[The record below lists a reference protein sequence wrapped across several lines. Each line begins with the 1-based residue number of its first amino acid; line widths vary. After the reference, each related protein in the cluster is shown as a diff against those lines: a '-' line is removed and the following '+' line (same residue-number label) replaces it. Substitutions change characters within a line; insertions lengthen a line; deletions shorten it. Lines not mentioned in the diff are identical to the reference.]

1 MRRMKSPSGLVGI
14 VADDITGACD
24 AAAQFR
30 RAGARTAVVLDDG
43 VGALPTGWDVL
54 VLTTESRRVLP
65 TIAAARTRAAVER
78 LRDAGAERLYVKV
91 DSTLRGA
98 PGGIVE
104 AAATAFG
111 VPYVLITPAF
121 PEQGRT
127 VLGGWV
133 RRDDTAVVD
142 GMARL
147 AETAIASVGHI
158 PLRAIR
164 SSMTA
169 IAISPGLLV
178 DNVALLL
185 ADAERDDDLWT
196 LAEYAA
202 STELSLVAG
211 SAGLAR
217 YIAPFWCWETTN
229 ADDEDETWADRDG
242 PVLVAVG
249 TRNPMTQAQL
259 RYLRA
264 ADDVC
269 VIDVMQDDADAALPA
284 LRRALDRAPVVVAA
298 LAVPP
303 NDAVTDAGLDGLAR
317 ILVTAAVERGDGR
330 PLGSVRGL
338 VTTGG
343 ATTLAIC
350 KAAGVQLLKVVDEVL
365 SGIPCSVMMD
375 GQLPDVPIITKSG
388 GFGQEDALAVA
399 CVWLLSDAT
408 DDADA
413 DAMTWEDDDE
423 SDDDDDT
430 PRGRR

>member
-1 MRRMKSPSGLVGI
+1 MASPSGLVGI

-24 AAAQFR
+24 AAAQFQ
-30 RAGARTAVVLDDG
+30 RAGARTAVVLDNGDG
-43 VGALPTGWDVL
+43 PLPTGWDAIA
-54 VLTTESRRVLP
+54 LTTESRHALP

-78 LRDAGAERLYVKV
+78 LRNAGAERLYVKV

-104 AAATAFG
+104 AAAMAFG

-133 RRDDTAVVD
+133 RRDDTAIVD

-147 AETAIASVGHI
+147 AETAIASIGHI

-178 DNVALLL
+178 DTVALLL

-202 STELSLVAG
+202 STELALVAG

-217 YIAPFWCWETTN
+217 YIAPFWCWETTD
-229 ADDEDETWADRDG
+229 ADDEDDGWADRDG
-242 PVLVAVG
+242 PVLVAIG

-259 RYLRA
+259 AYLRE

-269 VIDVMQDDADAALPA
+269 VVDVQQGDADAALPVI
-284 LRRALDRAPVVVAA
+284 RRALDRTPVVVAA
-298 LAVPP
+298 LIVPP
-303 NDAVTDAGLDGLAR
+303 DAAVTDEGLAGFAR
-317 ILVTAAVERGDGR
+317 MAVAAAIERGDD
-330 PLGSVRGL
+330 LRGL

-343 ATTLAIC
+343 ATALAIC
-350 KAAGVQLLKVVDEVL
+350 NAAGARLLHVVDEVL
-365 SGIPCSVMMD
+365 TGIPCSVMTD
-375 GQLPDVPIITKSG
+375 GQLANVPIITKSG
-388 GFGQEDALAVA
+388 GFGQADALAVA
-399 CVWLLSDAT
+399 CVWLLSEAVDDPDEIAWDDEVET
-408 DDADA
+408 DD
-413 DAMTWEDDDE
+413 EDE
-423 SDDDDDT
+423 
-430 PRGRR
+430 PR

>member
-1 MRRMKSPSGLVGI
+1 MRRTTSPSGLVGI

-24 AAAQFR
+24 AAAQFQ
-30 RAGARTAVVLDDG
+30 RAGARTAVILDDG
-43 VGALPTGWDVL
+43 DGALPTGWDVIA
-54 VLTTESRRVLP
+54 VTTEARRALP

-78 LRDAGAERLYVKV
+78 LRNAGAERLYIKI

-104 AAATAFG
+104 AAAMAFG
-111 VPYVLITPAF
+111 VPYALVTPAF

-133 RRDDTAVVD
+133 RRDDTAIVD

-147 AETAIASVGHI
+147 AETAIASIGHI

-178 DNVALLL
+178 DSVALLL

-229 ADDEDETWADRDG
+229 TDDDDALWAERDG

-249 TRNPMTQAQL
+249 TRNPITQAQL
-259 RYLRA
+259 AYLRE

-269 VIDVMQDDADAALPA
+269 VVDVMQDDVDAALPA
-284 LRRALDRAPVVVAA
+284 IRRALDRTPVVVVA
-298 LAVPP
+298 LAVPQTV
-303 NDAVTDAGLDGLAR
+303 AVANAGLDGLAR
-317 ILVTAAVERGDGR
+317 IVVEVAVERGDD
-330 PLGSVRGL
+330 LRGL

-350 KAAGVQLLKVVDEVL
+350 TAAGAHLLRLVDEVL
-365 SGIPCSVMMD
+365 PGVPCSVMTD
-375 GQLPDVPIITKSG
+375 GQLVDVPIITKSG
-388 GFGQEDALAVA
+388 GFGQPDALAVA
-399 CVWLLSDAT
+399 CVWLLSDAAADDDDVEWDDEDEADT
-408 DDADA
+408 DDA
-413 DAMTWEDDDE
+413 
-423 SDDDDDT
+423 
-430 PRGRR
+430 

>member
-1 MRRMKSPSGLVGI
+1 MI
-14 VADDITGACD
+14 
-24 AAAQFR
+24 
-30 RAGARTAVVLDDG
+30 
-43 VGALPTGWDVL
+43 
-54 VLTTESRRVLP
+54 
-65 TIAAARTRAAVER
+65 
-78 LRDAGAERLYVKV
+78 
-91 DSTLRGA
+91 
-98 PGGIVE
+98 E

-111 VPYVLITPAF
+111 VPYVLVTPAF

-127 VLGGWV
+127 VRGGWV
-133 RRDDTAVVD
+133 RRDDTAIVD

-147 AETAIASVGHI
+147 AETAIASIGHI

-178 DNVALLL
+178 DSVALLL

-217 YIAPFWCWETTN
+217 YIAPFWSWETRN
-229 ADDEDETWADRDG
+229 VDEESDEWAERDG

-249 TRNPMTQAQL
+249 TRNPMTQAQVA
-259 RYLRA
+259 YLRA

-269 VIDVMQDDADAALPA
+269 VIDVMQNEPDAALPA
-284 LRRALDRAPVVVAA
+284 LRRALDRIPVVVAA
-298 LAVPP
+298 LTVPQ
-303 NDAVTDAGLDGLAR
+303 DVAVTDAGLAGLAR
-317 ILVTAAVERGDGR
+317 IVVEAAVERGDGS
-330 PLGSVRGL
+330 PPGSMRGL

-350 KAAGVQLLKVVDEVL
+350 NAAGVHLLDVVGEVL
-365 SGIPCSVMMD
+365 SGIPCSVMTD
-375 GQLPDVPIITKSG
+375 GQLAGMPIVTKSG

-399 CVWLLSDAT
+399 CLWLLSDAV
-408 DDADA
+408 DDPDEGGW
-413 DAMTWEDDDE
+413 DNEDDPDDE
-423 SDDDDDT
+423 EP
-430 PRGRR
+430 PRRP

>member
-1 MRRMKSPSGLVGI
+1 MRWRKSPSGLVGI

-30 RAGARTAVVLDDG
+30 RAGARTAVLLDDG
-43 VGALPTGWDVL
+43 DGTLPTGWDVIA
-54 VLTTESRRVLP
+54 LTTESRRALP
-65 TIAAARTRAAVER
+65 TVAAARTRAAVER
-78 LRDAGAERLYVKV
+78 LRNAGAERLYIKV

-104 AAATAFG
+104 AAALAFG
-111 VPYVLITPAF
+111 VPYILVAPAF

-133 RRDDTAVVD
+133 RRDETAVVD

-178 DNVALLL
+178 DTVALLL

-229 ADDEDETWADRDG
+229 ADDEDDSWADREG
-242 PVLVAVG
+242 PVLIAVG

-259 RYLRA
+259 AYLRE
-264 ADDVC
+264 ADDVA
-269 VIDVMQDDADAALPA
+269 VIDVPQDDAEAMLPA
-284 LRRALDRAPVVVAA
+284 LRHALDRMSVVVAA
-298 LAVPP
+298 LAVPR
-303 NDAVTDAGLDGLAR
+303 DATVTDEGLDGLAR
-317 ILVTAAVERGDGR
+317 ITVAAALERGDD
-330 PLGSVRGL
+330 LRGL

-350 KAAGVQLLKVVDEVL
+350 QAAGARLLRVVDEVL
-365 SGIPCSVMMD
+365 SGIPCSVMED
-375 GQLPDVPIITKSG
+375 GQLTAIPIITKSG
-388 GFGQEDALAVA
+388 GFGADDALATA
-399 CVWLLSDAT
+399 CLWLLSDAVDEPDAVEWEP
-408 DDADA
+408 DD
-413 DAMTWEDDDE
+413 M
-423 SDDDDDT
+423 S
-430 PRGRR
+430 R

>member
-1 MRRMKSPSGLVGI
+1 MRRMHSPSGLVGI

-24 AAAQFR
+24 AAAQFQ

-43 VGALPTGWDVL
+43 DGALPTGWDAI

-65 TIAAARTRAAVER
+65 TIAAARTQVAVER

-104 AAATAFG
+104 AAAMAFG

-133 RRDDTAVVD
+133 RRDDIAIVD

-229 ADDEDETWADRDG
+229 ADDADETWADRDG
-242 PVLVAVG
+242 PVLVAIG

-259 RYLRA
+259 GYLRE

-284 LRRALDRAPVVVAA
+284 IRRALDRTPVVVAA
-298 LAVPP
+298 LVVPP
-303 NDAVTDAGLDGLAR
+303 DVAVTDEGLDGLAR
-317 ILVTAAVERGDGR
+317 ILVEAAVERGDD
-330 PLGSVRGL
+330 LRGL

-350 KAAGVQLLKVVDEVL
+350 KAAGVRLLSVVDEVL

-399 CVWLLSDAT
+399 CVWLLSDIT
-408 DDADA
+408 DDPDA
-413 DAMTWEDDDE
+413 EAMAWEDDDE
-423 SDDDDDT
+423 TDEDDDE
-430 PRGRR
+430 PRRSQRRP

>member
-1 MRRMKSPSGLVGI
+1 MRRFGTPSGLVAV
-14 VADDITGACD
+14 VADDLTGACD

-43 VGALPTGWDVL
+43 AAPLPEGWDVIT
-54 VLTTESRRVLP
+54 VTTESRRALP
-65 TIAAARTRAAVER
+65 TIAASRTRDAVER
-78 LRDAGAERLYVKV
+78 LRAAGATRLYVKV

-98 PGGIVE
+98 PGGIIE
-104 AAATAFG
+104 AAALQFG
-111 VPYVLITPAF
+111 VPYVLVAPAF

-133 RRDDTAVVD
+133 RRDDTAIVD

-147 AETAIASVGHI
+147 GETAIASVGHI

-202 STELSLVAG
+202 STELTLVAG

-229 ADDEDETWADRDG
+229 PEDEDDAWAERDG

-259 RYLRA
+259 AYLRDA
-264 ADDVC
+264 EDVSVVSVPHDDVAAAAPA
-269 VIDVMQDDADAALPA
+269 IRAALEAYPA
-284 LRRALDRAPVVVAA
+284 VVAA
-298 LAVPP
+298 LALPAET
-303 NDAVTDAGLDGLAR
+303 AVTDEALAGLAR
-317 ILVTAAVERGDGR
+317 LVVDTAAERGDD
-330 PLGSVRGL
+330 LCGL

-343 ATTLAIC
+343 ATALAVC
-350 KAAGVQLLKVVDEVL
+350 AAAGARVLRVVDEVL
-365 SGIPCSVMMD
+365 PGVPCSVMED
-375 GQLPDVPIITKSG
+375 GRLAGVPIVTKSG

-399 CVWLLSDAT
+399 CVWLLSDLDET
-408 DDADA
+408 DDD
-413 DAMTWEDDDE
+413 WDDDE
-423 SDDDDDT
+423 EDES
-430 PRGRR
+430 PQGE